1 MSFWQPSIA
10 LWWWVL
16 AIGNVI
22 RGVVMGEDSVS
33 GVTGTVS
40 ESALLKS
47 DNMFTT
53 GPTTKKKHLR
63 KILSWSLYWCLLV
76 VCLHECGI
84 YYNVY
89 PAQSHV
95 FLVFVFLL
103 YHRQVNCDGSNPF
116 SFQHNNHNFQ
126 TQKIP
131 LCHEPLFYLSLS
143 IEASLGPKLWYQ
155 NKQLTRG

>member
-1 MSFWQPSIA
+1 
-10 LWWWVL
+10 
-16 AIGNVI
+16 
-22 RGVVMGEDSVS
+22 MGEYSVS

-47 DNMFTT
+47 DNMA
-53 GPTTKKKHLR
+53 GPTTKKHLG
-63 KILSWSLYWCLLV
+63 KILSLSLYRCLLV
-76 VCLHECGI
+76 VCLYECGI

-131 LCHEPLFYLSLS
+131 LCHETLFYLS
-143 IEASLGPKLWYQ
+143 
-155 NKQLTRG
+155 QLRLV

>member
-22 RGVVMGEDSVS
+22 RGVVMGEYSVS
-33 GVTGTVS
+33 RVTGSLELYQKGHYWIQITC
-40 ESALLKS
+40 LQ
-47 DNMFTT
+47 
-53 GPTTKKKHLR
+53 GPPQKKHLR

-76 VCLHECGI
+76 VCLYECGI

-131 LCHEPLFYLSLS
+131 LCHEPLFLSQ
-143 IEASLGPKLWYQ
+143 LW
-155 NKQLTRG
+155 LV